1 MNEWSY
7 SESERCPACDHR
19 AVIPTAEAAGRY
31 VARSGGRLRTVQCPV
46 GNGWHLLDRLTRAR
60 RRRER

>member
-19 AVIPTAEAAGRY
+19 AVIPDAATASGF
-31 VARSGGRLRTVQCPV
+31 VARSEGRLIAVPCPV
-46 GNGWHLLDRLTRAR
+46 GNGWHLLRAAGRTR
-60 RRRER
+60 